1 LELAPLVMRAVLG
14 RDAVP
19 DDEEMEGLRG
29 AVAAE
34 AVVDET
40 CMEEG
45 RGRFWTVRVEGDA
58 EGLDV
63 ADDAATEGRGL
74 EVEMVLLRFSPVVV
88 VEVDVLGFAAT
99 SPAFAGSLAR
109 LAAVWR
115 TLRVLLRVLGAGRAL
130 KAGLFSSFEEA
141 AVASRFA
148 RSSRAAFNLAATAS
162 PGSWKV
168 LLVGAFELLAAGGGV
183 GKESE
188 TGRGL
193 L

>member
-1 LELAPLVMRAVLG
+1 MEDGRA
-14 RDAVP
+14 
-19 DDEEMEGLRG
+19 
-29 AVAAE
+29 
-34 AVVDET
+34 
-40 CMEEG
+40 
-45 RGRFWTVRVEGDA
+45 RFWTVRVEGA
-58 EGLDV
+58 EGLVVDEDGTAV
-63 ADDAATEGRGL
+63 EGRGL
-74 EVEMVLLRFSPVVV
+74 EVEMVLLRLCPVVV
-88 VEVDVLGFAAT
+88 VDVDVGVVGFAAT

-115 TLRVLLRVLGAGRAL
+115 TLGVLLRELGTGRAL
-130 KAGLFSSFEEA
+130 KTGFFSSLEDA
-141 AVASRFA
+141 AAASRFA

-168 LLVGAFELLAAGGGV
+168 LLVGAFVLLAAGGGV